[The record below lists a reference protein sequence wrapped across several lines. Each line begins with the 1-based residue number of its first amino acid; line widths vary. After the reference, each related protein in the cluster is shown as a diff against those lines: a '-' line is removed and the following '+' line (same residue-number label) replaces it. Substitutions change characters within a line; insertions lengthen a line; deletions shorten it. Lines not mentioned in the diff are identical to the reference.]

1 MRTIYLY
8 GYLAYSFN
16 SSHLCCLLHSCAI
29 KKNHKIYLFTQLSL
43 RTMFDRRLFKYFIFR
58 TQCLQTKHWRSLVQ
72 RFVQRLN
79 WVER

>member
-1 MRTIYLY
+1 MRTIYLN
-8 GYLAYSFN
+8 GYLGYSFN
-16 SSHLCCLLHSCAI
+16 SSHYVVYSIHMQL
-29 KKNHKIYLFTQLSL
+29 KKNHKLYLFTQLSL
-43 RTMFDRRLFKYFIFR
+43 RTKLDRRLLKYFIFR